1 MLHFR
6 ILFLF
11 LCLFSVDNL
20 TSRQIKIVN
29 DKYLDG
35 NPDLSVE
42 KVTRSS
48 KACGPLYQWAESQI
62 KYSSIY
68 NSIQPLREEVDQLE
82 KEAAVANEQKE
93 TLESEVAQ
101 LESSIAN
108 YKAEY
113 ATLIRDV
120 EALKREMEIVT
131 TKVDR
136 AESLMTSLSQ
146 ESERWS
152 KSSEGFQAILRNLV
166 GDGLQMAAFLTYSGF
181 FTFNTRGL
189 LLQQWRSA
197 LDLLGIEFRED
208 LSMIESLSKAS
219 ERLAWQSQGLPSD
232 SLSLENGVILDR
244 CVRFPLVIDPS
255 GHAIDVSIMF
265 AVHCPPFTVCTLTL

>member
-1 MLHFR
+1 MVSSYVQYCILWCLHSNSL
-6 ILFLF
+6 IQSSLHKHT
-11 LCLFSVDNL
+11 VDNL
-20 TSRQIKIVN
+20 SSRQIKIVQ

-35 NPDLSVE
+35 NAELTVE
-42 KVTRSS
+42 AVMRSS

-68 NSIQPLREEVDQLE
+68 NSIQPLREEVEKLE
-82 KEAAVANEQKE
+82 EDAKVANDDKE
-93 TLESEVAQ
+93 RLESEVAQ

-120 EALKREMEIVT
+120 EALKHEMEVVT

-152 KSSEGFQAILRNLV
+152 KSSEGFQAVLRNLV
-166 GDGLQMAAFLTYSGF
+166 GNGLQMAAFLTYSGF
-181 FTFNTRGL
+181 FPFNTRRVL
-189 LLQQWRSA
+189 LKQWGGA

-208 LSMIESLSKAS
+208 IGM
-219 ERLAWQSQGLPSD
+219 
-232 SLSLENGVILDR
+232 V
-244 CVRFPLVIDPS
+244 
-255 GHAIDVSIMF
+255 
-265 AVHCPPFTVCTLTL
+265 

>member
-1 MLHFR
+1 M
-6 ILFLF
+6 
-11 LCLFSVDNL
+11 
-20 TSRQIKIVN
+20 
-29 DKYLDG
+29 
-35 NPDLSVE
+35 
-42 KVTRSS
+42 RSS

-62 KYSSIY
+62 KYSTIY
-68 NSIQPLREEVDQLE
+68 NSIQPLREEVAQLE
-82 KEAAVANEQKE
+82 KDAAVANEEKE
-93 TLESEVAQ
+93 KLESEVAQ

-136 AESLMTSLSQ
+136 AESLMKSLTQ

-181 FTFNTRGL
+181 FTFNTRRS
-189 LLQQWRSA
+189 LLQQWRNA
-197 LDLLGIEFRED
+197 LDLLGIEFRDD

-219 ERLAWQSQGLPSD
+219 ERLEWQSQGLPAD

-244 CVRFPLVIDPS
+244 CVRFPLIIDPS
-255 GHAIDVSIMF
+255 GHAIDVCIFAITVILLQSIELSMLTI
-265 AVHCPPFTVCTLTL
+265 ATLALSYF